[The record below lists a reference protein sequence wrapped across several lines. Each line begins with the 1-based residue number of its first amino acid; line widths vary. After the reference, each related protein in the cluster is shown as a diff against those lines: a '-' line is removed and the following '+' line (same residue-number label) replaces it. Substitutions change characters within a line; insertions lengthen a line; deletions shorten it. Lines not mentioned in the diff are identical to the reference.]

1 MKQKRFQYASV
12 VMSHDRNSLSYDMVF
27 NRRLQPVLTV
37 TDYRV
42 VPNKESLL
50 QGQKAIER
58 LLKDGIQPTD
68 MMIMHNERAV
78 SRLLHD

>member
-1 MKQKRFQYASV
+1 
-12 VMSHDRNSLSYDMVF
+12 MSHYRNSLSYDMVF
-27 NRRLQPVLTV
+27 NRKLQPVLTI

-42 VPNKESLL
+42 TSNKKSFL

-68 MMIMHNERAV
+68 MVIMHNERAV
-78 SRLLHD
+78 SRLLQV